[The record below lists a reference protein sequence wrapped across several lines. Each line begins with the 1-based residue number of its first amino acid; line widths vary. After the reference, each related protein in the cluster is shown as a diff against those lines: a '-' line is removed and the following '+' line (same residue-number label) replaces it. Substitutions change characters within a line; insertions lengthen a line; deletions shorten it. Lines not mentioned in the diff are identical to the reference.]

1 MGGWPYYS
9 CRRGRYSHFLLP
21 FPVFQFVA
29 RRYPP
34 PSVWLADDSHNH
46 LADGLPTPFTSP
58 NALQSGLPS
67 HSGFTDSLPSLSVLI
82 LFCRCVYSCEP
93 RDHRNKYLLLLSVN
107 EDCQYGGS
115 GRRRKSIKAH
125 SLSLKAT
132 RVRFQSSN

>member
-1 MGGWPYYS
+1 MPQRQIQSLPIAFSSFSVCSKEVPATICLVGRRFPQPSSRWAAHSFHLTQCSAEWP
-9 CRRGRYSHFLLP
+9 
-21 FPVFQFVA
+21 PVTLWFYRQA
-29 RRYPP
+29 C
-34 PSVWLADDSHNH
+34 
-46 LADGLPTPFTSP
+46 
-58 NALQSGLPS
+58 
-67 HSGFTDSLPSLSVLI
+67 LPSLSVLI

-132 RVRFQSSN
+132 RVRFQPSN